1 MGLGIERVPRRL
13 PQGWV
18 ALGLLGLVAL
28 AVVAPA
34 CAPEETRGPFRLLEE
49 DAWRVVNRNHRG
61 EDGIYVQAMWRTL
74 AYEIASAY
82 AETEDR
88 GYGQEQLEGRLREFV
103 YTFIDG
109 RYPIEDGTD
118 INNLYLQYL
127 VYIDSEFD
135 PTNPIEK
142 AQFDAWRGQY
152 VRRILGKILDP
163 KYPLLRNHYDERW
176 GWTLYSRLVF
186 TIYLDN
192 SESDLNPEVVDIG
205 ERTFLVDE
213 EGHRYAPSGNAGP
226 YPFDF
231 DRPEDERLDG
241 PLVYRLF
248 FPNRRADRQTPI
260 LNVDT
265 RYFELVIE
273 GLGEAPVRR
282 MRWDLPL
289 TYPEALGHRLVR
301 RPLAVP
307 PSGGEE
313 G

>member
-1 MGLGIERVPRRL
+1 MGLGIERVPRRQ
-13 PQGWV
+13 PPV
-18 ALGLLGLVAL
+18 RIALRLFGLVAL
-28 AVVAPA
+28 AAVALG
-34 CAPEETRGPFRLLEE
+34 CARDETRGPYRLLEE
-49 DAWRVVNRNHRG
+49 DVWNVVSRKHRG
-61 EDGIYVQAMWRTL
+61 EDGIYVQALWRTL

-88 GYGQEQLEGRLREFV
+88 GYGQDQLEGRLREFV
-103 YTFIDG
+103 YSFIDG
-109 RYPIEDGTD
+109 RYPVEDGTD

-127 VYIDSEFD
+127 IYIDSEFD

-152 VRRILGKILDP
+152 VRRILGRIRDP

-192 SESDLNPEVVDIG
+192 SESELSPEVVDIG
-205 ERTFLVDE
+205 DRTFLVDE

-231 DRPEDERLDG
+231 DRPEEERLDG
-241 PLVYRLF
+241 HLVYRLF
-248 FPNRRADRQTPI
+248 FPNRREDRQTPI
-260 LNVDT
+260 LDADT
-265 RYFELVIE
+265 EYFELVVE
-273 GLGEAPVRR
+273 GLGTVPTRR

-289 TYPEALGHRLVR
+289 AYPEAPGHGLVP
-301 RPLAVP
+301 RPRQPAG
-307 PSGGEE
+307 SGGEE